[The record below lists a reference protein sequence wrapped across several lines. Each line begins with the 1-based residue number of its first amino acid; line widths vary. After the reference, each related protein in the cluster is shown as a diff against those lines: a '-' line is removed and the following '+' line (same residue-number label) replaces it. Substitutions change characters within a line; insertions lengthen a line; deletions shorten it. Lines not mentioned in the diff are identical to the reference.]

1 MRQYN
6 YILSLGGNIG
16 NVNANF
22 RMAINSITEAEHNV
36 VRTSDIYVSEAWG
49 FATSDLFRNMII
61 EVESCIEPFEMLALV
76 QQIERN
82 LGRKHKT
89 IDGYYESRSI
99 DIDIIFCSEKHIET
113 PRLTIPHPLMHKRN
127 FVLEPMMDHWA
138 DYVHPTLGETIAA
151 LREKC
156 DDSNKVW
163 RADES
168 MGLEL

>member
-22 RMAINSITEAEHNV
+22 RMAINNIAEAGHNV

-61 EVESCIEPFEMLALV
+61 EVESRLEPFEMLALV

-89 IDGYYESRSI
+89 IDGCYESRSI
-99 DIDIIFCSEKHIET
+99 DIDIVFCSEKHIET

-138 DYVHPTLGETIAA
+138 DYVHPTLGETIAV

-168 MGLEL
+168 MEMDL